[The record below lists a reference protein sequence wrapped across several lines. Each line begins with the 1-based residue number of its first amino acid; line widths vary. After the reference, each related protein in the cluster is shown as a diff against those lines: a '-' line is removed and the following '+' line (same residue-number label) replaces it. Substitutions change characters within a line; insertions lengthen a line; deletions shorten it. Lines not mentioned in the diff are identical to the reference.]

1 MIRKLFY
8 VAIWLIGFLSL
19 ASCGPQYNH
28 DMRLVRADSLMNE
41 HPDSALLILENID
54 LLHLKNKANHAYY
67 ALLLTQARDKNF
79 VVQTDDSLIQTAVRY
94 YDGIKDNKMQAK
106 AYYYWGS
113 VYRDMNQCGEA
124 IKKYLVA
131 ITYAKELED
140 KKLLG
145 VLYNNIGYLYYTQ
158 NLDDKADSIYRQAE
172 KLAIET
178 KDSILLS
185 EALYCQGEIDIQK
198 GSVYYTQAE
207 QKMLRALQIATI
219 IKSNRTKAHIT
230 ASLSSLYSLIK
241 QAPKAIS
248 FAKQNISLQTDTF
261 EYYRAYLLLGEAYFK
276 ATLYDSATIYLNKSI
291 HSKSHSIKASVYMR
305 LADIAKLQGNLMLS
319 LEMERLHS
327 AYRDSM
333 NSSLQYSKILS
344 AEKEIQLDQQQV
356 YYKSYL
362 KKHFYLFAIILIC
375 ILLITCLLRK
385 RYLKKN
391 HQLRNK
397 QLLLEQEK
405 QTLHELYTQLKQQ
418 LTLKDKEIEKLHSE
432 ITMQQISTEKK
443 HLLQAEL
450 DTLKQKREA
459 LAKEALEHSNVY
471 AKIGRII
478 SDFKEKDKSE
488 EKMDKND
495 WQQLLVETDMRWN
508 GCISELSTLYE
519 LSSNETHLICLLLT
533 DYPFANFEYITNL
546 SRRTLYRKKNEILK
560 RIGSSQEDNI
570 KEIIRKMHK

>member
-54 LLHLKNKANHAYY
+54 PLHLKNKANHAYY

-185 EALYCQGEIDIQK
+185 EALFYQGKLYIQK
-198 GSVYYTQAE
+198 DSCHYATAEEYMIKALEIANNLKNKNVQIGIVY
-207 QKMLRALQIATI
+207 
-219 IKSNRTKAHIT
+219 
-230 ASLSSLYSLIK
+230 SLSYLYNIMN
-241 QAPKAIS
+241 QTEEAILY
-248 FAKQNISLQTDTF
+248 AKKHISLFEDTIHC
-261 EYYRAYLLLGEAYFK
+261 YRAFLLLGDAYFK
-276 ATLYDSATIYLNKSI
+276 AGQYDSATIYF
-291 HSKSHSIKASVYMR
+291 SKCSPSQSYSTKASAYMR
-305 LADIAKLQGNLMLS
+305 LADIAQRQGNLSEALK
-319 LEMERLHS
+319 MERLYS
-327 AYRDSM
+327 TYKDSF
-333 NSSLQYSKILS
+333 NILQQSHKILD
-344 AEKEIQLDQQQV
+344 AEKEMQLIEQQA
-356 YYKSYL
+356 YYQSYL
-362 KKHFYLFAIILIC
+362 NQYLYFF
-375 ILLITCLLRK
+375 ILLILIISTSIHLLRK
-385 RYLKKN
+385 RYKHKT
-391 HQLRNK
+391 R
-397 QLLLEQEK
+397 LLNQERLNLEQK
-405 QTLHELYTQLKQQ
+405 KDTLNQLYSKLKAEI
-418 LTLKDKEIEKLHSE
+418 TLKDEEIKRLKTE
-432 ITMQQISTEKK
+432 IASQQINQDKK
-443 HLLQAEL
+443 QMLQIEL
-450 DTLKQKREA
+450 DHLNKKREA
-459 LAKEALEHSNVY
+459 LAKEALEHSKVFS
-471 AKIGRII
+471 KMEQIV
-478 SDFKEKDKSE
+478 SDFKLKDDSE
-488 EKMDKND
+488 EKMNNED
-495 WQQLLVETDMRWN
+495 WQQLLIETDLRWN
-508 GCISELSTLYE
+508 GLISVLSAQYKFSSKEL
-519 LSSNETHLICLLLT
+519 HLICLFLT
-533 DYPFANFEYITNL
+533 DFPFANLEYISGI
-546 SRRTLYRKKNEILK
+546 SRRTLYRNKNKILSLIDTTTDS
-560 RIGSSQEDNI
+560 RFEG
-570 KEIIRKMHK
+570 IIQKLRK